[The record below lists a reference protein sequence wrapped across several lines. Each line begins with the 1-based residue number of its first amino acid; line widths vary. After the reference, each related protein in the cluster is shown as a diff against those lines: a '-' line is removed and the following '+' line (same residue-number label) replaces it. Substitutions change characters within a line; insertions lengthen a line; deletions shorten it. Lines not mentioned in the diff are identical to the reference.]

1 MVHDGGASSNI
12 YGLRLN
18 VFYKV
23 FLEVGYK
30 KDTNFHLI
38 GTGIPV

>member
-1 MVHDGGASSNI
+1 MVPDGGASSNI
-12 YGLRLN
+12 YGLRLHI
-18 VFYKV
+18 FCKV

-38 GTGIPV
+38 NTGIPV